1 MKSKHIFLGAIALL
15 ALSVT
20 SGCVD
25 DVKFGNSFLEKAPGG
40 DVTKDTI
47 FNNAEY
53 TRDFLWN
60 TYSKLYY
67 GLPYYWDGG
76 VGVKMN
82 TGVFEALSDSWHS
95 HNSWDEV
102 NRQFYSG
109 TYIPGNAGKFN
120 YCGENVWSAVRAAYI
135 FLENIDRT
143 PGIDD
148 AEKTRL
154 KAEAKCIIASRYFDM
169 FRHYGPFTRLSL
181 K

>member
-1 MKSKHIFLGAIALL
+1 M
-15 ALSVT
+15 T
-20 SGCVD
+20 SGCGD
-25 DVKFGNSFLEKAPGG
+25 EVKFGNSFLEKAPGG

-120 YCGENVWSAVRAAYI
+120 YCGENVWSAVRSI
-135 FLENIDRT
+135 L
-143 PGIDD
+143 
-148 AEKTRL
+148 
-154 KAEAKCIIASRYFDM
+154 CIVVR
-169 FRHYGPFTRLSL
+169 
-181 K
+181 